1 MNKMIAFCGLSCTEC
16 PAFLATQKDDD
27 REREKVSQQ
36 WSKWMGTEIKPED
49 INCDGCLSMGM
60 RLFSHCNNCAI
71 RRCGLERSV
80 KNCAHCESYPC
91 EKLDSFLD
99 ALGVPEAKKN
109 LERIRKN
116 P

>member
-16 PAFLATQKDDD
+16 PAFMATQKDDD
-27 REREKVSQQ
+27 HEREKVSQQ